1 MKEHYIVT
9 KTEANDVSLSFNLRG
24 TMKNSLQKHILVIIM
39 LVIIL
44 IFIIAFIV
52 SMDYLLEKEEEPM
65 YTFNEALE
73 RQISNGTEDL
83 KFNDG
88 YLVPASD
95 DDIKQA
101 MQPDLQNTYQFVELN
116 NKSKVPVETL
126 NELLKDA
133 GVLKGTGEYF
143 LKAEEEYDVNA
154 LYLIAHAKVE
164 TGNGKSKLA
173 KGIKVDDKTYYNF
186 YGIGAFDVAAIKE
199 GSSYAKKAKW
209 DSKERAII
217 GGAKFIRHEYFDN
230 DQNTL
235 YDMRWNPNNPGTHLY
250 ATDIKWP
257 ESISDILETHYKVAE
272 IKPDF
277 IDSKIYKEE
286 E

>member
-1 MKEHYIVT
+1 
-9 KTEANDVSLSFNLRG
+9 
-24 TMKNSLQKHILVIIM
+24 MKNSLQKHLLVIIM

-52 SMDYLLEKEEEPM
+52 SMNYLLEKEEEPM

-73 RQISNGTEDL
+73 RQIGNGTEDL
-83 KFNDG
+83 KFMDG

-95 DDIKQA
+95 EDIKQA
-101 MQPDLQNTYQFVELN
+101 MQPNLQSKYQFVELN
-116 NKSKVPVETL
+116 NKSHVSVETL
-126 NELLKDA
+126 NDLLKDA
-133 GVLKGTGEYF
+133 GVLKDTGEYF
-143 LKAEEEYDVNA
+143 LKAEEEYNVNA

-164 TGNGKSKLA
+164 TGNGKSELA
-173 KGIKVDDKTYYNF
+173 KGIKVDGKTYYNF

-199 GSSYAKKAKW
+199 GSSYAKKEKW
-209 DSKERAII
+209 DSKERAIT
-217 GGAKFIRHEYFDN
+217 GGAKFIRDEYFDN
-230 DQNTL
+230 EQNTL

-257 ESISDILETHYKVAE
+257 ESISRILETHYEAAQL
-272 IKPDF
+272 KPDF
-277 IDSKIYKEE
+277 IKSEIYKEE